1 MVAKLIRLV
10 IVVAVIGLAVEIFPF
25 IYEWLVT
32 ALQWIVSQGKWGV
45 IAVCS
50 CIILSFFTFYD

>member
-10 IVVAVIGLAVEIFPF
+10 IVVAVIGLVVEIFPF
-25 IYEWLVT
+25 IYEWLQT
-32 ALQWIVSQGKWGV
+32 ALQWVISQGKWGV

-50 CIILSFFTFYD
+50 CIILSFFTFYE